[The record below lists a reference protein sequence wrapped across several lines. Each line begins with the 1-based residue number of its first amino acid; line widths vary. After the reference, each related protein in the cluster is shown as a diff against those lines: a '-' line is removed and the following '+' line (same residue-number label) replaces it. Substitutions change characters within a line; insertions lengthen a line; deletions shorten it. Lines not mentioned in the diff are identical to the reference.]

1 MTSHSNPRTTSQIVY
16 TSVDDDM
23 TVTEIICEYDCDDM
37 ETEAVCEVQPPE
49 TSEGQIYLAEPT
61 SHNDSMPIIKEEKIY
76 IDSESFEHEQEFKGS
91 IYIDEGSD
99 DPVHQIFSE
108 DKKFKC
114 GVCCEQFDDLAA
126 ISRHMEEHSGE
137 KKYECAE
144 CGKQFKNIN
153 NVMRHMVVHS
163 GERKYMCPICKK
175 PFTQVGNL
183 KRHMFVH
190 SGEKKFPCSAC
201 GKGFTQMN
209 NLIRHQA
216 IHSGVKNF
224 ECNICHRLFNQASNL
239 NRHLLIHKGIK
250 LYNCST
256 CGRSFSQLTNL
267 QKHRERHL
275 RGKKYKCEV
284 CGDGFDHKLIYNKHL
299 ENHYGKPRF
308 QCNVCGRVVTQK
320 STLSQHMLLHY
331 ENKKYTCHQCNKC
344 YAQKGSLTKHMEAHN
359 LTKYFCKICNRYF
372 YDEGGL
378 TKHESTH
385 TDKAKSIASMVQKEI
400 RILDY
405 DLQFCELCGKS
416 FILKRSLRRHMEKT
430 HNVVLEVKRKTSCRE
445 NPCEVCGKIFVHR
458 KSLKK
463 HMLRKHNVEIELDA
477 EMSSPLVKIEKD
489 DDMSDDENEADESS
503 FDILDKEKITETLL
517 QIKQENV
524 IEAETTLE
532 ESEQVWHDITN
543 CNIKEEPEDRTSNA
557 MVHLCEICGRGYYLV
572 SNLHRHMQIKHGVN
586 HEGKE
591 NVNGKFSNGASVKM
605 INDFILKETNIS
617 NKELTDDERS
627 SVKQVSSSDNEC
639 HIVRTSVRASPVK
652 GKVAESSASIGK
664 RGNTDD
670 EEEDPEYV
678 PKGRRGRKKKIKFL
692 THSDADICDI
702 CGRGFLTPF
711 DLLLH
716 MLEHSKAKK
725 NELLSIVNEAAQE
738 FQSLKKSE
746 VELSVTEKTKGLVS
760 HFRKCSRS
768 QANEIS
774 SIFALGDAY
783 EDDLSSSIDS
793 SLRDNA
799 VSYNTYE
806 QESIITEC
814 LDFGTEAKQEVL
826 EINACDYV

>member
-1 MTSHSNPRTTSQIVY
+1 MTSNSNARTSQIVY

-37 ETEAVCEVQPPE
+37 VTEAVCEVEPPE
-49 TSEGQIYLAEPT
+49 SSDGQIYLAEP
-61 SHNDSMPIIKEEKIY
+61 SHNDNMPVIKEEKIY
-76 IDSESFEHEQEFKGS
+76 IDSESFQHEQNFKDDG
-91 IYIDEGSD
+91 IYIDDNSD
-99 DPVHQIFSE
+99 DPVHQIFAE

-190 SGEKKFPCSAC
+190 SGEKKFPCSTC

-250 LYNCST
+250 LYSCDT

-284 CGDGFDHKLIYNKHL
+284 CGDGFDHKLMYNKHL

-320 STLSQHMLLHY
+320 STLSQHMLLHF

-344 YAQKGSLTKHMEAHN
+344 YAQKGSLAKHMEAHN

-378 TKHESTH
+378 LKHESTH

-400 RILDY
+400 RVLDY
-405 DLQFCELCGKS
+405 NLQFCEFCGKS

-430 HNVVLEVKRKTSCRE
+430 HNVLLEIVRKNCRE
-445 NPCEVCGKIFVHR
+445 NPCEECGKIFVHR

-463 HMLRKHNVEIELDA
+463 HMLRKHNAEIEPDA
-477 EMSSPLVKIEKD
+477 ERSSPVIKTEKE
-489 DDMSDDENEADESS
+489 DDMSDEENEADESS
-503 FDILDKEKITETLL
+503 LAILDKDKITETLL

-524 IEAETTLE
+524 IEADTTFE
-532 ESEQVWHDITN
+532 ESEKVWNDISN
-543 CNIKEEPEDRTSNA
+543 CKVKEEPEERTSNA

-572 SNLHRHMQIKHGVN
+572 SNLHRHMEIKHGVTGK
-586 HEGKE
+586 GKE
-591 NVNGKFSNGASVKM
+591 NVNGKFSSSASVKM
-605 INDFILKETNIS
+605 VNNFILKETGITV
-617 NKELTDDERS
+617 KKLTGDSRSFVNQVASSDDELLEDQTVARG
-627 SVKQVSSSDNEC
+627 VGVRRRGRNVSTGIEK
-639 HIVRTSVRASPVK
+639 K
-652 GKVAESSASIGK
+652 GIAKVAEDPENKPKGK
-664 RGNTDD
+664 RG
-670 EEEDPEYV
+670 
-678 PKGRRGRKKKIKFL
+678 RKRKFSFF
-692 THSDADICDI
+692 SDADICDI

-738 FQSLKKSE
+738 FQSMKKSE
-746 VELSVTEKTKGLVS
+746 VELNVTEKTKGLVS
-760 HFRKCSRS
+760 HFRKCSRNQS
-768 QANEIS
+768 NEIS
-774 SIFALGDAY
+774 SIFSIGETYEQVPFSGDV
-783 EDDLSSSIDS
+783 SPI
-793 SLRDNA
+793 RHCA
-799 VSYNTYE
+799 VSLSDCE
-806 QESIITEC
+806 QESITTEC
-814 LDFGTEAKQEVL
+814 VDFGAESKQEVL
-826 EINACDYV
+826 EINEFDYV